1 MTEDAP
7 PLASHAGDLARLYNS
22 VNDAGGRAAL
32 ERVAQRI
39 SELTADNEALRKQLA
54 ERGSAEEA
62 VDSIPGLVVALAP
75 DGEVEFV
82 NRQGVEFF
90 GQPLAELKHWGTN
103 GAIHPEDLP
112 RLIEDFTQAIASGR
126 PFEWEVRGR
135 RFDGGYRWFQSR
147 GYPLRDA
154 SGRIVRWYNLLT
166 DVDDRK
172 RAEEALTSRERNARL
187 IVNTIPGMVSLF
199 TPKGELEGANEQA
212 LEFVGQTL
220 EELKS
225 FATN

>member
-7 PLASHAGDLARLYNS
+7 PLASHAGDLERLYHS

-82 NRQGVEFF
+82 NRKGVELF
-90 GQPLAELKHWGTN
+90 GQPLEELKHWGTN

-112 RLIEDFTQAIASGR
+112 RLIEDFTKAIASGQ
-126 PFEWEVRGR
+126 PFEWEVRPSAAPIDPKSGT
-135 RFDGGYRWFQSR
+135 GTIGSR
-147 GYPLRDA
+147 SALRGKSRA
-154 SGRIVRWYNLLT
+154 AICRSGT
-166 DVDDRK
+166 
-172 RAEEALTSRERNARL
+172 
-187 IVNTIPGMVSLF
+187 
-199 TPKGELEGANEQA
+199 
-212 LEFVGQTL
+212 
-220 EELKS
+220 
-225 FATN
+225 

>member
-7 PLASHAGDLARLYNS
+7 PLASHAGDLERLYNS

-90 GQPLAELKHWGTN
+90 GQPLEELKHWGTN
-103 GAIHPEDLP
+103 GAIHRSEE
-112 RLIEDFTQAIASGR
+112 RRVFRSQHSG
-126 PFEWEVRGR
+126 VGR
-135 RFDGGYRWFQSR
+135 RPCARW
-147 GYPLRDA
+147 
-154 SGRIVRWYNLLT
+154 
-166 DVDDRK
+166 
-172 RAEEALTSRERNARL
+172 
-187 IVNTIPGMVSLF
+187 
-199 TPKGELEGANEQA
+199 
-212 LEFVGQTL
+212 
-220 EELKS
+220 
-225 FATN
+225 